1 MKYIKKNHLGF
12 LLSFSAIALLFGS
25 FSSYFSSD
33 IFREEIH
40 NGGHFDRVV
49 EKEIDG
55 VYAHKFVTPT
65 DNYYTTQKSRSMSNV
80 GDIETVWNTY
90 TGEGTKIAVIDD
102 GFEPTHPEYLRSD
115 GSSAILSTSRYYYQS
130 GSYVYYKSYSNDSTC
145 LNEEW
150 DDVYSEWAT
159 HGTNTSSTAAAP
171 MNNGGIVGIAPGADI
186 LALKI
191 DMSFGAIKSAI
202 DYAISQEVDVIN
214 MSLGA
219 YAETFIDGYGDQQSG
234 SSSVATYLDSICQ
247 KAHNAGIIVVA
258 AAGNEATSHKSYP
271 ACNDYVIGVG
281 ALYKNSNTNLA
292 TFTNFN
298 SSETQTGN
306 KNVDILAPGY
316 VYAAGI
322 TGKTSSSH
330 SNTYHDTQGTSFSS
344 PIVAGAACL
353 WKEKYPE
360 GTPDQFEADLTSS
373 AAGIGSYV
381 DKTISPSGTPL
392 DTNIAC
398 GRLDVG
404 SLMKLSHDV
413 SSISISESSHNLY
426 KASGKGEHSFELSA
440 TISPDTAVNKNI
452 TWSTSNSSIAS
463 ISKSSSVSGEKI
475 TISAGNS
482 TGNATI
488 TATSS
493 DGGYSATCTVT
504 VSTWINVSSFVVTD
518 ESGQTSGEV
527 SKGHTKQL
535 SYSVLPSNATD
546 GVVLFLSSNEDVAT
560 VNDNGLITAK
570 SVGNTI
576 ITGLCSDDDDYFE
589 VEYSLE
595 VTQPSGYKTFIIDLY
610 EYTTLTNTSATTEPT
625 LDYVQGQTKIDD
637 VVTKTVVTQV
647 SQSSKAYRRLGGVEL
662 GSNNA
667 GGSLTLTISNDYAVE
682 SVSVIACKVDS
693 SPALTINSSS
703 SDSGSYNAKSTAFA
717 DCTETLFYGDL
728 GGTTTLT
735 FACAKDYRATIY
747 KIVCEYASDTP
758 TPTPTNYTVS
768 FNANGGDGTMS
779 NQQTTGSTFTT
790 PNCTFTYTNKTF
802 SKWALNSVSGTQYS
816 EGATITNI
824 SANIQLFAIWVDSSD
839 IPYYNGVDTSS
850 PSNLE
855 TWLHNK
861 ISSGTTDVGYDG
873 LWTAYASTD
882 CKPGTNLIWDM
893 YSDEDFECGGSKQ
906 GHSYS
911 KEGDGYNREHTIPQS
926 WFNENSPMK
935 SDLFHVYPTDGYVN
949 NRRSNYPH
957 GDVSS
962 ATYTS
967 NNGSKLGTAGYSG
980 MSGTVFEVIDEY
992 KGDFA
997 RSYFYFAT
1005 RYLDKISS
1013 FTTDGKKVFSTSFP
1027 HMNSTFINQY
1037 YSWHLQDP
1045 VSSKEI
1051 NRNNAVYKIQG
1062 NRNPYI
1068 DHPEW
1073 VQYIFNGQTPT
1084 VVSVTGVSVSPTSAT
1099 VEVNKTTT
1107 LTATVSPSDAT
1118 NKAVTWSSSDETVA
1132 TVSNGVVTGKSSG
1145 TAVITV
1151 TTVDGGFTATCSVTV
1166 TDSPSPTPGDE
1177 YVLEFKVFDNDGS
1190 TELTATTL
1198 LNSDHVVSNNLASSA
1213 SNLSKVYEG
1222 KYGVKLGSGS
1232 GKGSFTI
1239 NLKDSVQSSITGI
1252 EIYSTKYS
1260 TDSGTLGFTLGS
1272 KTGSATP
1279 GTDYLE
1285 TFDEAIN
1292 ASTLKIETSAKRAY
1306 ISKIVLKTG
1315 SSTVYTSISANI
1327 DPNYKIYV
1335 ADNLDKSKLTVTL
1348 TGDSGSKV
1356 IGPDLYS
1363 VSGFDSSKSGSNTIT
1378 ITYSKQTPNLTCN
1391 LTLTI
1396 LANPVVSISAT
1407 TSAQYYAGSTF
1418 SYTSLHV
1425 SATYANGNVEEV
1437 SDYTCSLENGHLFTY
1452 EETGSML
1459 ITISYQGLS
1468 IDKTISIVR
1477 NTYVAPS
1484 KEEKNISSTSFSD
1497 LGGSSSSRVSK
1508 TIPLDGINY
1517 YFHNAYYYSSSK
1529 CVSFG
1534 SENQNGG
1541 YMQNTTKFKAPI
1553 RSVSINYASGSISC
1567 DIKVSIDGNTWT
1579 SYSSDVVK
1587 NNNYYFV
1594 KIYYKNDTS
1603 VAVASLNNDGIDT
1616 TATTKYVN
1624 ITGFEFT
1631 FDGQDTALSL
1641 TDYIMYS
1648 DTLNQCVTKFDVARN
1663 KFLSMSISEQSTFQT
1678 SNEYKIT
1685 VARQRYEAWARSLG
1699 KNPYQEGD
1707 ATAFGILGLNNLT
1720 DSSHLVVIVVALFSV
1735 STLATFIYI
1744 KKKRMSK

>member
-12 LLSFSAIALLFGS
+12 IVPFITITLLFGS
-25 FSSYFSSD
+25 FSSFYSSD
-33 IFREEIH
+33 VFREEIH

-115 GSSAILSTSRYYYQS
+115 GSSAILSSSRYYYQS
-130 GSYVYYKSYSNDSTC
+130 DGYVYYKSYSNDSTC

-150 DDVYSEWAT
+150 DNVYSEWAT

-219 YAETFIDGYGDQQSG
+219 YAETFIDGYGDQQSE
-234 SSSVATYLDSICQ
+234 SSSVATYLNSICQ
-247 KAHNAGIIVVA
+247 KAHDAGIIVVA

-360 GTPDQFEADLTSS
+360 GTPDQFETDLTTS

-440 TISPDTAVNKNI
+440 TISPDTADNKNI

-546 GVVLFLSSNEDVAT
+546 GVVIFLSSNEDVAT

-610 EYTTLTNTSATTEPT
+610 EYATLTNTSATTEPT

-735 FACAKDYRATIY
+735 FACAKDHRATIY

-790 PNCTFTYTNKTF
+790 PKCTFTYTNKVF
-802 SKWALNSVSGTQYS
+802 SKWALNSVSGTQYA

-911 KEGDGYNREHTIPQS
+911 KEGDGYNREHTVPQS
-926 WFNENSPMK
+926 WFNESSPMK

-1073 VQYIFNGQTPT
+1073 VNVVFNGESPS
-1084 VVSVTGVSVSPTSAT
+1084 VVPVSGISLSPTSIEINKGASEVVAAT
-1099 VEVNKTTT
+1099 VT
-1107 LTATVSPSDAT
+1107 PSDAT
-1118 NKAVTWSSSDETVA
+1118 NKAVTWTSNNSAVA
-1132 TVSNGVVTGKSSG
+1132 TVTNGTITGVSAGSATI
-1145 TAVITV
+1145 TA
-1151 TTVDGGFTATCSVTV
+1151 TTVDGGFSATCSVTV

-1177 YVLEFKVFDNDGS
+1177 YVLEFKTFSSDGS
-1190 TELTATTL
+1190 TELTPTTL
-1198 LNSDHVVSNNLASSA
+1198 LNLNHVVSNNLASSA

-1222 KYGVKLGSGS
+1222 KYGVKLGSGNA
-1232 GKGSFTI
+1232 KGSFTI
-1239 NLKDSVQSSITGI
+1239 NLKDAVQSSITGI

-1260 TDSGTLGFTLGS
+1260 TDSGTLNFTLGS

-1292 ASTLKIETSAKRAY
+1292 ASTLKIETSANRAY
-1306 ISKIVLKTG
+1306 LSKIILKTG

-1335 ADNLDKSKLTVTL
+1335 GDTLDKTKLTVSISDGKT
-1348 TGDSGSKV
+1348 SKP
-1356 IGPDLYS
+1356 ITNYS
-1363 VSGFDSSKSGSNTIT
+1363 VTNFDSSKAGKNTIT
-1378 ITYSKQTPNLTCN
+1378 ITYDAQTPTLSTT
-1391 LTLTI
+1391 LELTI
-1396 LANPVVSISAT
+1396 NENALLSISVT
-1407 TSAQYYAGSTF
+1407 TSSPIRHVGETFKKSSLTVTANYEKGNSTTVTDF
-1418 SYTSLHV
+1418 
-1425 SATYANGNVEEV
+1425 
-1437 SDYTCSLENGHLFTY
+1437 TCSLEEDHMFLY
-1452 EETGSML
+1452 EESNGS
-1459 ITISYQGLS
+1459 ISVTVSYQGKIDS
-1468 IDKTISIVR
+1468 ISLTISR
-1477 NTYVAPS
+1477 NEYVQPEGSS
-1484 KEEKNISSTSFSD
+1484 KKIESSSFST
-1497 LGGSSSSRVSK
+1497 LGGSSSSKVNK
-1508 TIPLDGINY
+1508 TIKDNSLGYDVDF
-1517 YFHNAYYYSSSK
+1517 YFYSSYYYSSAK
-1529 CVSFG
+1529 AVSFG
-1534 SENQNGG
+1534 STSSDGG
-1541 YMQNTTKFKAPI
+1541 YIQNTTPFKNPLTA
-1553 RSVSINYASGSISC
+1553 VSFVDASGVCSIKISR
-1567 DIKVSIDGNTWT
+1567 DGNTWVN
-1579 SYSSDVVK
+1579 YSTTTLK
-1587 NNNYYFV
+1587 NDNYYYF
-1594 KIYYKNDTS
+1594 KIYYKVESSTASASTYSYIDPKATYINITS
-1603 VAVASLNNDGIDT
+1603 MTFSFAGIDT
-1616 TATTKYVN
+1616 AST
-1624 ITGFEFT
+1624 
-1631 FDGQDTALSL
+1631 L
-1641 TDYIMYS
+1641 TDYIMRE
-1648 DTLNQCVTKFDVARN
+1648 DTLNQCLSKFDIARSKYLQMSSEEQATFKTSNSYTISTARN
-1663 KFLSMSISEQSTFQT
+1663 
-1678 SNEYKIT
+1678 
-1685 VARQRYEAWARSLG
+1685 RYEAWAKSLG
-1699 KNPYQEGD
+1699 KNPYELGD
-1707 ATAFGILGLNNLT
+1707 VNSLLISKTFYSNP
-1720 DSSHLVVIVVALFSV
+1720 SSFVVIATGLFSFATL
-1735 STLATFIYI
+1735 STFVLI
-1744 KKKRMSK
+1744 KRKRSR